1 MSKWLQSGMRRDLCV
16 LLYGDERRGQQLKAD
31 IEARYEDR
39 LHPDRFYG
47 AMQKLVRAGF
57 VEKRTEGLHDV
68 YALTDAGERS
78 VEEHAAWV
86 REEVAE
92 AGGADSVE

>member
-1 MSKWLQSGMRRDLCV
+1 
-16 LLYGDERRGQQLKAD
+16 
-31 IEARYEDR
+31 
-39 LHPDRFYG
+39 
-47 AMQKLVRAGF
+47 
-57 VEKRTEGLHDV
+57 V